1 MANQLTLDGQPVIKQ
16 IKLDC
21 YLVGDHDYYAAASAE
36 EAKQLHADLCDC
48 DDEDARLVVGA
59 LLDKEWVD
67 EDSREPVGT
76 LRQFLAQATEPGWLA
91 GTE

>member
-1 MANQLTLDGQPVIKQ
+1 MAEQLNLDGQPVVKR

-36 EAKQLHADLCDC
+36 EAKQLHNDLCDV
-48 DDEDARLVVGA
+48 DEDDVCLVVGQ